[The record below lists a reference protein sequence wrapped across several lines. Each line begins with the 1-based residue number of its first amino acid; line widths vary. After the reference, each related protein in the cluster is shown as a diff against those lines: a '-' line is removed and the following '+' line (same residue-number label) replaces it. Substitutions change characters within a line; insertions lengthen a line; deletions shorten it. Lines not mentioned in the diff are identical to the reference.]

1 MHWPHSATWV
11 SFGAHTY
18 LMSSLPTTGLSLC
31 RMERS
36 VTVAA
41 VAPSMTSEHATAL
54 RSVQVG
60 NSIRPLAVII
70 EREFSRFVSQ
80 RARLIS
86 ALIRPLFWLVVV
98 AAGFKSMMTIAPQP
112 PYYTDVTY
120 DFYMIP
126 GLLAMICL
134 FNGMQ
139 SSLAMVYDRESGA
152 MKVLMTA
159 PLSRLRVL
167 LFKLIAVTLVSLIQ
181 VYLFIAMAIM
191 TGVDLPWIGILTA
204 LPALSLS
211 AYSMALFGL
220 VMASRFRGL
229 ENFSGVMNFVIFPTF
244 FLSSALYPLTQ
255 LRASNELIY
264 WVSVANPFT
273 HLTEMIR
280 FGLHGSAMVESS
292 WIAIVIV
299 LILTP
304 ITTHLF
310 RLDDH

>member
-1 MHWPHSATWV
+1 
-11 SFGAHTY
+11 
-18 LMSSLPTTGLSLC
+18 MSNLT
-31 RMERS
+31 
-36 VTVAA
+36 
-41 VAPSMTSEHATAL
+41 
-54 RSVQVG
+54 
-60 NSIRPLAVII
+60 RPLVVII
-70 EREFSRFVSQ
+70 EREFARLVSQ

-86 ALIRPLFWLVVV
+86 ALIRPLFWLFVV

-112 PYYTDVTY
+112 PYFNEVSY
-120 DFYMIP
+120 DLYMIP
-126 GLLAMICL
+126 GLLAMMCL

-159 PLSRLRVL
+159 PLSRAHVL
-167 LFKLIAVTLVSLIQ
+167 IFKLIAITLVSLIQ
-181 VYLFIAMAIM
+181 TYSFLVIAIA
-191 TGVDLPWIGILTA
+191 TGIDLPWKGILTA
-204 LPALSLS
+204 LPAIILTAFSLS
-211 AYSMALFGL
+211 LFGL
-220 VMASRFRGL
+220 ILASWFRGL
-229 ENFSGVMNFVIFPTF
+229 ENFAGVMNFVIFPAF
-244 FLSSALYPLTQ
+244 FLSSALYPLHQ

-304 ITTHLF
+304 ITAHLF